1 MKQLSVFCSPDLEDR
16 VVSAFDRAG
25 VEGFMRLP
33 GASAHLFAE
42 PGQVPR
48 TIDWEAVLLIVPA
61 APGERL
67 ERVLDELET
76 YTRQCDTGV
85 CIRHS
90 LMEVAGK
97 APASARD
104 AE

>member
-16 VVSAFDRAG
+16 VVSALDRAG

-48 TIDWEAVLLIVPA
+48 TLAWEAVLLVVPM
-61 APGERL
+61 APEEKLVRAI
-67 ERVLDELET
+67 DELEA
-76 YTRQCDTGV
+76 YVRECETGV
-85 CIRHS
+85 CLRYA
-90 LMEVAGK
+90 MTEVDTL
-97 APASARD
+97 PAA
-104 AE
+104 